1 MFQHLPGH
9 LLLHLWIDRF
19 WLEGWEE
26 AEGKEKGCRGAE
38 LEEMGQTNESDALAL
53 CQLPLDSPTQG
64 TTCIKPGC
72 PFLQSMR
79 LSMEQCTFPASQ
91 EHSSSTLDLWA
102 AAQLHS
108 WRWGMCSPAQ
118 TEKSKHR
125 IIPSPYVTN
134 DVMTLLHLSP
144 QGHILP
150 AGSSHSLSISAL
162 RILNQA
168 REKNREEI
176 LC

>member
-64 TTCIKPGC
+64 TTCIKPRL
-72 PFLQSMR
+72 PFSAVHETQHGTVHISCKPGAQQLHVG
-79 LSMEQCTFPASQ
+79 LVG
-91 EHSSSTLDLWA
+91 SSTA
-102 AAQLHS
+102 
-108 WRWGMCSPAQ
+108 P
-118 TEKSKHR
+118 
-125 IIPSPYVTN
+125 
-134 DVMTLLHLSP
+134 
-144 QGHILP
+144 
-150 AGSSHSLSISAL
+150 
-162 RILNQA
+162 
-168 REKNREEI
+168 
-176 LC
+176 